1 MKRNTWLYTLLVAM
15 LVLVLAA
22 CGGNNNGN
30 NNNEGGN
37 NNNNNGNDNA
47 VSDEPVELKVAA
59 LKSAYGDEAWKKIVE
74 EYENQNENVTI
85 ELISEKNLEEV
96 IRPQMQAGD
105 YPDVVLLATDR
116 EEA

>member
-1 MKRNTWLYTLLVAM
+1 T
-15 LVLVLAA
+15 
-22 CGGNNNGN
+22 
-30 NNNEGGN
+30 
-37 NNNNNGNDNA
+37 
-47 VSDEPVELKVAA
+47 DEPIELKMAA

-116 EEA
+116 EEALTETLIKEKGLESLSDIGDLTIPGEDATVNDKLL